1 MSFLDTIKAR
11 LDPSSPQNLER
22 LRSKLPIEFPAELA
36 NPFLDYMLERSYLEG
51 LAGRDHFQADPPLDG
66 AMAWVRIDRLPVH
79 PNDSED
85 YDLLSRWQA
94 VLSSLHSWNE
104 RLLFLLQRSGGSTS
118 IYLGMHAPDMSR
130 SLARLETALIN
141 SMPGITTSRMDVNE
155 GMKVVASLMEA
166 KSCGALTGIPSF
178 RRETRF
184 QELQTLDS
192 LAFGI
197 RDTEGRDADFSLLV
211 IADPIPDQDITD
223 IISRM
228 MKLGSEIHRDVHKSI
243 GQSEG
248 INTSGSASSVIGGMV
263 ASVANAIP
271 GLGSSMVNFI
281 NTGLGIG
288 YAIGAEK
295 GANASKSETTDF
307 LNKFAEYSEKT
318 LDKHCERLRKGRN
331 QGFWNTGVYVLS
343 NYEHN
348 VGTVLGML
356 RSVYSGDESFIEP
369 IRIHRFKPQSG
380 ATNIVGSMS
389 LIPLQVDKSLGEHI
403 FGKNYQY
410 VSTPV
415 NTQELSL
422 FTSLP
427 RKDVPGLRFVKTAV
441 RFANNPGLQSG
452 KRSLVLGKIK
462 DYGVEQKTDYK
473 IDIDALVRHSL
484 IVGGTGSGKSTTC
497 RRLIQSAMDIGA
509 PILIIEPAKEE
520 YTRWFL
526 ELRKAGKQV
535 NIFMPGATA
544 FEGEKLGRLKL
555 NPFQPAADPGATI
568 DMMTRCEQLTA
579 LVNASLPSS
588 DVLPVIMDETF
599 FTFLKDQPFGGDFM
613 QGEMNQLENYP
624 KIEGAIETAKR
635 VLKARG
641 YTDEVS
647 QGIGAAVETRL
658 TYLSRGKRGEILN
671 VFNSTPWDQLFD
683 QTTVINLSRLANPKD
698 RALIMSIILL
708 ALHEYRVSRFSTDE
722 DYRRKAGSNQLMHL
736 TVVEEAHN
744 VLAAPAADAQGTGN
758 PQQVVADLFSNM
770 LSEIRAYGEGL
781 MIVDQSPTKLIPD
794 VIKNTNYKIAH
805 RMTARDDCA
814 VMASALAL
822 RDEQAGIIP
831 TLEIGNAIIYGDKDD
846 AASWVKVNR

>member
-1 MSFLDTIKAR
+1 MSIIESLKAR
-11 LDPSSPQNLER
+11 LNPNSPENLER
-22 LRSKLPIEFPAELA
+22 LRNNLPIEFPVELA
-36 NPFLDYMLERSYLEG
+36 NPFMDYMLERSYLEE
-51 LAGRDHFQADPPLDG
+51 LSDRDHFEAEPPLDG
-66 AMAWVRIDRLPVH
+66 VLAWVKIDRLPVH
-79 PNDSED
+79 PSDSDD
-85 YDLLSRWQA
+85 YDLLSRWQS
-94 VLSSLHSWNE
+94 VLASLHSWNE
-104 RLLFLLQRSGGSTS
+104 RLLFLLQRTGGTTN
-118 IYLGMHAPDMSR
+118 IYLGMHAPDMER
-130 SLARLETALIN
+130 SMARLETALVN
-141 SMPGITTSRMDVNE
+141 SMPGISASRISMDDSI
-155 GMKVVASLMEA
+155 KVLSSLMDA
-166 KSCGALTGIPSF
+166 NCCGALTGIPSF
-178 RRETRF
+178 RKETRF

-197 RDTEGRDADFSLLV
+197 RDTQGRDADFSLLV
-211 IADPIPDQDITD
+211 VADPIPDQGITD

-228 MKLGSEIHRDVHKSI
+228 MQLGTEIHKDVHKSFNAQDTI
-243 GQSEG
+243 G
-248 INTSGSASSVIGGMV
+248 TSKNVSMS
-263 ASVANAIP
+263 
-271 GLGSSMVNFI
+271 LGSLLGTLFGNVP
-281 NTGLGIG
+281 LGIPVA
-288 YAIGAEK
+288 AILGTGA
-295 GANASKSETTDF
+295 GVSFQSSRNGSVTRSETTDF
-307 LNKFAEYSEKT
+307 LNKFAEQTEKT
-318 LDKHCERLRKGRN
+318 LNMHCDRLRKGRN

-343 NYEHN
+343 KHEHN
-348 VGTVLGML
+348 TGTVLGML
-356 RSVYSGDESFIEP
+356 RSVYSGDESYIEP
-369 IRIHRFKPQSG
+369 IRIHRFKPMSG
-380 ATNIVGSMS
+380 AAGIVSSMS
-389 LIPLQVDKSLGEHI
+389 LIPLMIDKNGGEHI

-441 RFANNPGLQSG
+441 RFANNPGVNNG
-452 KRSLVLGKIK
+452 KRSLTLGKIK
-462 DYGVEQKTDYK
+462 DYGVEQNTDYK

-497 RRLIQSAMDIGA
+497 RRLIQSVMDIGA
-509 PILIIEPAKEE
+509 PVLIIEPAKDE

-526 ELRKAGKQV
+526 ELRKQGKPV
-535 NIFMPGATA
+535 NIFMPGATT
-544 FEGEKLGRLKL
+544 FEGEKLNRLKL
-555 NPFQPAADPGATI
+555 NPFQPAAVGGATI

-579 LVNASLPSS
+579 LVNASLPAS

-599 FTFLKDQPFGGDFM
+599 FTFLKEQPFGGDFM
-613 QGEMNQLENYP
+613 QGEMGQLDNYP

-641 YTDEVS
+641 YTDEVT

-671 VFNSTPWDQLFD
+671 VFNSTPWNQLFD

-698 RALIMSIILL
+698 RALIMSILLL
-708 ALHEYRVSRFSTDE
+708 ALHEYRVSRFSTDD
-722 DYRRKAGSNQLMHL
+722 DYRKQAGRNQLMHL

-744 VLAAPAADAQGTGN
+744 VLAKPAADGQGTGN
-758 PQQVVADLFSNM
+758 PQQVVADLFSNL

-781 MIVDQSPTKLIPD
+781 MIVDQSPTKLIQD

-822 RDEQAGIIP
+822 RDDQAGIIP

-846 AASWVKVNR
+846 AASWVKINR

>member
-1 MSFLDTIKAR
+1 MGIVEKLKNR
-11 LDPSSPQNLER
+11 LDLTSPENREKIRQQ
-22 LRSKLPIEFPAELA
+22 LPIQFPSELA
-36 NPFLDYMLERSYLEG
+36 NPFIDYMLERSYLDN
-51 LAGRDHFQADPPLDG
+51 LSDRDSFQMVEDCCTV
-66 AMAWVRIDRLPVH
+66 AWIRIDRLPIH
-79 PNDSED
+79 PSNSEE

-104 RLLFLLQRSGGSTS
+104 RVLFLLRRKDGATS
-118 IYLGMHAPDMSR
+118 IYLGLQGDDMEG
-130 SLARLETALIN
+130 SLARLETALVN
-141 SMPGITTSRMDVNE
+141 SLPGITSSRIGFQEAMDIA
-155 GMKVVASLMEA
+155 GSLT
-166 KSCGALTGIPSF
+166 KSKHCGAVTGIPSF
-178 RRETRF
+178 RKETRF
-184 QELQTLDS
+184 QDLQTLDS

-197 RDTEGRDADFSLLV
+197 RDVFGRDADFSV
-211 IADPIPDQDITD
+211 MVVAEPISDEGISD

-228 MKLGSEIHRDVHKSI
+228 MELGTDIHKEVHKSYNS
-243 GQSEG
+243 QEG
-248 INTSGSASSVIGGMV
+248 INKGS
-263 ASVANAIP
+263 NQ
-271 GLGSSMVNFI
+271 
-281 NTGLGIG
+281 TLGIG
-288 YAIGAEK
+288 GLLESMAAIVPTMGTVL
-295 GANASKSETTDF
+295 ASWVGSGVQLQKTKSISFSLSETTDF
-307 LNKFAEYSEKT
+307 LNKFAEYTERIIDT
-318 LDKHCERLRKGRN
+318 HCDRLRKGRN
-331 QGFWNTGVYVLS
+331 LGFWNAGVYVLS
-343 NYEHN
+343 NDEHN
-348 VGTVLGML
+348 TGTVLGML

-369 IRIHRFKPQSG
+369 IRVHRFKPQSG
-380 ATNIVGSMS
+380 AAEVVSNMS
-389 LIPLQVDKSLGEHI
+389 LIPLQSEKTEEKEWHI

-555 NPFQPAADPGATI
+555 NPFQPAAVPGATI

>member
-1 MSFLDTIKAR
+1 MSFISKITSC
-11 LDPSSPQNLER
+11 LDPTSEANVQKLRER
-22 LRSKLPIEFPAELA
+22 LPIEFPTELA
-36 NPFLDYMLERSYLEG
+36 NPFIDYMLERSYLEE
-51 LAGRDHFQADPPLDG
+51 LSGRDCFQPEAPDDS
-66 AMAWVRIDRLPVH
+66 AIAWIRIDRLPVH
-79 PNDSED
+79 PNDAAE
-85 YDLLSRWQA
+85 YDLMSRWQA

-104 RLLFLLQRSGGSTS
+104 RLLFLLQRRGGSTG
-118 IYLGMHAPDMSR
+118 IYLGMQAADMGK

-141 SMPGITTSRMDVNE
+141 SLPGISSSRMDIDE
-155 GMKVVASLMEA
+155 GVKVLSSLLDS
-166 KSCGALTGIPSF
+166 KNCGAITGIPSF
-178 RRETRF
+178 RKESHF

-197 RDTEGRDADFSLLV
+197 RDSEGRDADFSLLV

-228 MKLGSEIHRDVHKSI
+228 MTLGTEIHKDVRKNYSVGENI
-243 GQSEG
+243 
-248 INTSGSASSVIGGMV
+248 TSQGSASMALGTLIGTLAQMIPNLTSAV
-263 ASVANAIP
+263 ASLMSVGA
-271 GLGSSMVNFI
+271 
-281 NTGLGIG
+281 GIG
-288 YAIGAEK
+288 FSAGR
-295 GANASKSETTDF
+295 NATATRSESTEF

-318 LDKHCERLRKGRN
+318 IDKHCDRLRRGRN
-331 QGFWNTGVYVLS
+331 LGFWNTGVYVLS

-356 RSVYSGDESFIEP
+356 RSVYSGDESYIEP

-380 ATNIVGSMS
+380 AGSIIGSMG
-389 LIPLQVDKSLGEHI
+389 LIPLKVSGNDGKDWHV
-403 FGKNYQY
+403 FGHSYQY

-441 RFANNPGLQSG
+441 RFANNPGAHIGS
-452 KRSLVLGKIK
+452 RSLVLGKIK
-462 DYGVEQKTDYK
+462 DYGVEQKTDYR

-497 RRLIQSAMDIGA
+497 RRLIQSAMDAGA
-509 PILIIEPAKEE
+509 PVLIIEPAKEE
-520 YTRWFL
+520 YTRWFV
-526 ELRKAGKQV
+526 ELRRAGKPV
-535 NIFMPGATA
+535 NIFMPGATS
-544 FEGEKLGRLKL
+544 FEGEKIGNLRL
-555 NPFQPAADPGATI
+555 NPFQPAAVPGGTI
-568 DMMTRCEQLTA
+568 DMMTRCEELTA
-579 LVNASLPSS
+579 IVNSSLPSS

-599 FTFLKDQPFGGDFM
+599 YTFLKEQPFGGEFM
-613 QGEMNQLENYP
+613 QGEMGQLEDYP
-624 KIEGAIETAKR
+624 KIEGAIETARR

-671 VFNSTPWDQLFD
+671 VFRSTPWEQLFD

-698 RALIMSIILL
+698 RALVMSILLL
-708 ALHEYRVSRFSTDE
+708 ALHEYRVSRFTTDE
-722 DYRRKAGSNQLMHL
+722 EYRKEAASNRLLHL

-744 VLAAPAADAQGTGN
+744 VLAAPPVDAQGTGN

-781 MIVDQSPTKLIPD
+781 MIVDQSPTRLIPD

-805 RMTARDDCA
+805 RMTSRDDCT

-846 AASWVKVNR
+846 AASWVKIKR

>member
-1 MSFLDTIKAR
+1 MRLIDTLKAR
-11 LDPSSPQNLER
+11 LNPTSPENLER
-22 LRSKLPIEFPAELA
+22 LRNKLPIEFPTELA
-36 NPFLDYMLERSYLEG
+36 NPFMDYVMERSYLEEVSS
-51 LAGRDHFQADPPLDG
+51 RDHFEADPPMEG
-66 AMAWVRIDRLPVH
+66 SMAWVRIDRLPVH
-79 PNDSED
+79 PSDSDD
-85 YDLLSRWQA
+85 YDLLSRWQS

-104 RLLFLLQRSGGSTS
+104 RLLFLLQRSNGSTS
-118 IYLGMHAPDMSR
+118 IYLGMHAPDMNQ

-141 SMPGITTSRMDVNE
+141 SMPGITTSRMNVDE
-155 GMKVVASLMEA
+155 GMKVITSLLEA
-166 KSCGALTGIPSF
+166 KNCGALTGIPSF
-178 RRETRF
+178 RRETKF

-197 RDTEGRDADFSLLV
+197 RDTQGRDADFSLLV
-211 IADPIPDQDITD
+211 VADPIPDQDITD

-228 MKLGSEIHRDVHKSI
+228 MELGTEIHKDVHKSYGVQEGVSNSNSVSFGLGALI
-243 GQSEG
+243 GSVAGMIPVMGELAVALMNAGAGVGFQ
-248 INTSGSASSVIGGMV
+248 TSGS
-263 ASVANAIP
+263 
-271 GLGSSMVNFI
+271 VNRTE
-281 NTGLGIG
+281 N
-288 YAIGAEK
+288 
-295 GANASKSETTDF
+295 TDF
-307 LNKFAEYSEKT
+307 LNKFAEYTEKT
-318 LDKHCERLRKGRN
+318 LDKHCDRLRKGRN

-343 NYEHN
+343 NLEQN

-356 RSVYSGDESFIEP
+356 RSVYSGDESYIEP

-380 ATNIVGSMS
+380 ASSIVGSMS
-389 LIPLQVDKSLGEHI
+389 LIPLLLDKNASEHV
-403 FGKNYQY
+403 FGTNYQY

-441 RFANNPGLQSG
+441 RFANNPGLQIG

-509 PILIIEPAKEE
+509 PILVIEPAKEE

-526 ELRKAGKQV
+526 DLRKQGKKV
-535 NIFMPGATA
+535 NIFMPGVTN

-555 NPFQPAADPGATI
+555 NPFQPAAVPGATI

-613 QGEMNQLENYP
+613 QGEMEQLENYP

-641 YTDEVS
+641 YTDEVT

-671 VFNSTPWDQLFD
+671 VFNSTPWEQLFD

-698 RALIMSIILL
+698 RALIMSILLL

-722 DYRRKAGSNQLMHL
+722 DYRKKAGSNQLMHL

-744 VLAAPAADAQGTGN
+744 VLAAPSADGQGTGN

-846 AASWVKVNR
+846 AASWVKINR

>member
-1 MSFLDTIKAR
+1 MRLIDTLKAR
-11 LDPSSPQNLER
+11 LNPTSPENLER
-22 LRSKLPIEFPAELA
+22 LRNKLPIEFPTELA
-36 NPFLDYMLERSYLEG
+36 NPFMDYVMERSYLEEVSS
-51 LAGRDHFQADPPLDG
+51 RDHFEADPPVEG
-66 AMAWVRIDRLPVH
+66 SMAWVRIDRLPVH
-79 PNDSED
+79 PSDSDD
-85 YDLLSRWQA
+85 YDLLSRWQS

-104 RLLFLLQRSGGSTS
+104 RLLFLLQRSNGSTS
-118 IYLGMHAPDMSR
+118 IYLGMHAPDMNQ

-141 SMPGITTSRMDVNE
+141 SMPGITTSRMNVDE
-155 GMKVVASLMEA
+155 GMKVITSLMEA
-166 KSCGALTGIPSF
+166 KNCGALTGIPSF
-178 RRETRF
+178 RRETKF

-197 RDTEGRDADFSLLV
+197 RDTQGRDADFSLLV
-211 IADPIPDQDITD
+211 VADPIPDQDITD

-228 MKLGSEIHRDVHKSI
+228 MELGTEIHKDVHKSYGVQEGVSNSNSVSFGLGALI
-243 GQSEG
+243 GSVAGMIPVMGELAFALMNAGAGVGFQ
-248 INTSGSASSVIGGMV
+248 TSGSVSR
-263 ASVANAIP
+263 
-271 GLGSSMVNFI
+271 
-281 NTGLGIG
+281 
-288 YAIGAEK
+288 
-295 GANASKSETTDF
+295 SETTDF
-307 LNKFAEYSEKT
+307 LNKFAEYTEKT
-318 LDKHCERLRKGRN
+318 LDKHCDRLRKGRN

-343 NYEHN
+343 NLEQN

-356 RSVYSGDESFIEP
+356 RSVYSGDESYIEP
-369 IRIHRFKPQSG
+369 IRIHRFKPLSG
-380 ATNIVGSMS
+380 ASSIVGSMS
-389 LIPLQVDKSLGEHI
+389 LIPLLLDKNASEHV

-422 FTSLP
+422 FNSLP

-441 RFANNPGLQSG
+441 RFANNPGLHTG

-497 RRLIQSAMDIGA
+497 RRLIQSAMDIDA

-526 ELRKAGKQV
+526 ELRKQGKKV
-535 NIFMPGATA
+535 NIFMPGVTN

-555 NPFQPAADPGATI
+555 NPFQPAAVPGATI

-613 QGEMNQLENYP
+613 QGEMEQLENYP

-641 YTDEVS
+641 YTDEVT

-671 VFNSTPWDQLFD
+671 VFNSTPWEQLFD

-698 RALIMSIILL
+698 RALIMSILLL

-722 DYRRKAGSNQLMHL
+722 DYRKKAGSNQLMHL

-744 VLAAPAADAQGTGN
+744 VLAAPSADGQGTGN

-846 AASWVKVNR
+846 AASWVKINR

>member
-1 MSFLDTIKAR
+1 MSFLDTLKSYM
-11 LDPSSPQNLER
+11 DPASSANMEK
-22 LRSKLPIEFPAELA
+22 LRNKLPIEFPAELA
-36 NPFLDYMLERSYLEG
+36 NPLMDYMLERSYLED
-51 LAGRDHFQADPPLDG
+51 LSDRDGFVKEEPHAG
-66 AMAWVRIDRLPVH
+66 AMAWIKIDRLPVH
-79 PNDSED
+79 PNDSSE
-85 YDLLSRWQA
+85 YDLMSRWQA

-104 RLLFLLQRSGGSTS
+104 RVLFLLQRRKGATS
-118 IYLGMHAPDMSR
+118 IYLGMQAPEMDK
-130 SLARLETALIN
+130 SLARLDTALVN
-141 SMPGITTSRMDVNE
+141 NMPGITTSRLSIE
-155 GMKVVASLMEA
+155 ESLNAIGDLIGA
-166 KSCGALTGIPSF
+166 KSCGAITGIPSF
-178 RRETRF
+178 RRESRF

-197 RDTEGRDADFSLLV
+197 RDAEGRDADFSLLV
-211 IADPIPDQDITD
+211 VADPISDQTTTD

-228 MKLGSEIHRDVHKSI
+228 MNLGSEIHKDVHKTYS
-243 GQSEG
+243 QNEG
-248 INTSGSASSVIGGMV
+248 ISRGTMLGLGAVLGCI
-263 ASVANAIP
+263 ANAVP
-271 GLGSSMVNFI
+271 FGNYALLL
-281 NTGLGIG
+281 TGAGFNYSFDDKISAG
-288 YAIGAEK
+288 R
-295 GANASKSETTDF
+295 SETTDF
-307 LNKFAEYSEKT
+307 LNKFADYTEKSI
-318 LDKHCERLRKGRN
+318 DKHCERLRKGRN
-331 QGFWNTGVYVLS
+331 LGFWNTGVYVLS
-343 NYEHN
+343 DLEHN

-356 RSVYSGDESFIEP
+356 RSVYSGDESYLEP

-380 ATNIVGSMS
+380 AADILGSMS
-389 LIPLQVDKSLGEHI
+389 LIPLQVENNGQKDWHV
-403 FGKNYQY
+403 FGPAYQY

-441 RFANNPGLQSG
+441 RFANNPGIQSG

-462 DYGVEQKTDYK
+462 DYGVEQKSDYK

-526 ELRKAGKQV
+526 ELKRQGKPV
-535 NIFMPGATA
+535 NIFMPGASS
-544 FEGEKLGRLKL
+544 FEDVKLNRLKL
-555 NPFQPAADPGATI
+555 NPFQPAAVPGAPI

-599 FTFLKDQPFGGDFM
+599 YTFLKEQSFGGDFM
-613 QGEMNQLENYP
+613 QGEMGQLENYP

-671 VFNSTPWDQLFD
+671 VFNSTPWEQLFD

-698 RALIMSIILL
+698 RALIMSILLL
-708 ALHEYRVSRFSTDE
+708 ALHEYRVSRFTSDE
-722 DYRRKAGSNQLMHL
+722 EYRSQAGRNRLMHL

-744 VLAAPAADAQGTGN
+744 VLAAPPGDGQGTGN

>member
-1 MSFLDTIKAR
+1 MSIIETLKAK
-11 LDPSSPQNLER
+11 LNPSSPENIER
-22 LRSKLPIEFPAELA
+22 LRNNLPIEFPAELA
-36 NPFLDYMLERSYLEG
+36 NPLMDYMLERSYLEE
-51 LAGRDHFQADPPLDG
+51 LSDRDHFEAEPPKDG
-66 AMAWVRIDRLPVH
+66 VLAWVKIDRLPVH
-79 PNDSED
+79 PSDSDD

-94 VLSSLHSWNE
+94 VLASLHSWNE
-104 RLLFLLQRSGGSTS
+104 RLLFLLQRNNGATS
-118 IYLGMHAPDMSR
+118 IYLGMHAPDLER
-130 SLARLETALIN
+130 SMARLETALIN
-141 SMPGITTSRMDVNE
+141 SMPGISASRLDMDE
-155 GMKVVASLMEA
+155 SIKVFSSLMDA
-166 KSCGALTGIPSF
+166 QSCGALTGIPSF
-178 RRETRF
+178 RKETRF

-197 RDTEGRDADFSLLV
+197 RDTQGRDANFSLLV
-211 IADPIPDQDITD
+211 VADPIPDQGITD

-228 MKLGSEIHRDVHKSI
+228 MKLGTEIHKDVHKSFNAGENI
-243 GQSEG
+243 GTGNNNSLG
-248 INTSGSASSVIGGMV
+248 LATLIGTM
-263 ASVANAIP
+263 AQLIP
-271 GLGSSMVNFI
+271 GMGIPTAALMSAGAGISFQSSRNGSVSR
-281 NTGLGIG
+281 
-288 YAIGAEK
+288 
-295 GANASKSETTDF
+295 SETTDF
-307 LNKFAEYSEKT
+307 LNKFAEQTEKS
-318 LDKHCERLRKGRN
+318 LNMHCERLRKGRN

-343 NYEHN
+343 NHEQN
-348 VGTVLGML
+348 TSTVLGML
-356 RSVYSGDESFIEP
+356 RSVYSGDESYIEP
-369 IRIHRFKPQSG
+369 IRIHRFKPMSG
-380 ATNIVGSMS
+380 AVGIASSMS
-389 LIPLQVDKSLGEHI
+389 LIPLLIDKNGGEHL

-441 RFANNPGLQSG
+441 RFANNPGLQNG
-452 KRSLVLGKIK
+452 KRSLTLGKIK

-497 RRLIQSAMDIGA
+497 RRLIQSAMDTGV

-520 YTRWFL
+520 YSRWFL
-526 ELRKAGKQV
+526 ELRKEGKHV
-535 NIFMPGATA
+535 NIFMPGVTT
-544 FEGEKLGRLKL
+544 FEGERLNRLKL
-555 NPFQPAADPGATI
+555 NPFQPAAIPSAPI

-579 LVNASLPSS
+579 LINASLPSS

-599 FTFLKDQPFGGDFM
+599 FTFLKEQPFGGDFM

-624 KIEGAIETAKR
+624 KIEGAIDTAKR

-641 YTDEVS
+641 YTDEVT

-658 TYLSRGKRGEILN
+658 TYLARGKRGEILN
-671 VFNSTPWDQLFD
+671 VFNSTSWEQLFD

-722 DYRRKAGSNQLMHL
+722 EYRKQAGSNRLMHL

-744 VLAAPAADAQGTGN
+744 VLAKPSTDGQGTGN
-758 PQQVVADLFSNM
+758 PQQVVADLFSNL

-794 VIKNTNYKIAH
+794 VIKNTNYKVAH

-822 RDEQAGIIP
+822 RDDQAGIIP

-846 AASWVKVNR
+846 AASWVKINR

>member
-1 MSFLDTIKAR
+1 MGFVEKLKNR
-11 LDPSSPQNLER
+11 LDLTSPENREKIRQQ
-22 LRSKLPIEFPAELA
+22 LPIQFPSELA
-36 NPFLDYMLERSYLEG
+36 NPFIDYMLERSYLDN
-51 LAGRDHFQADPPLDG
+51 LSDRDSFQMVEDCCTV
-66 AMAWVRIDRLPVH
+66 AWIRIDRLPIH
-79 PNDSED
+79 PSNSEE

-104 RLLFLLQRSGGSTS
+104 RVLFLLRRKDGATS
-118 IYLGMHAPDMSR
+118 IYLGLQGDDMEG
-130 SLARLETALIN
+130 SLARLETALVN
-141 SMPGITTSRMDVNE
+141 SLPGITSSRIGFQEAMDIA
-155 GMKVVASLMEA
+155 GSLT
-166 KSCGALTGIPSF
+166 KSKHCGAVTGIPSF
-178 RRETRF
+178 RKETRF
-184 QELQTLDS
+184 QDLQTLDS

-197 RDTEGRDADFSLLV
+197 RDVFGRDADFSV
-211 IADPIPDQDITD
+211 MVVAEPISDEGISD

-228 MKLGSEIHRDVHKSI
+228 MELGTDIHKEVHKSYNS
-243 GQSEG
+243 QEG
-248 INTSGSASSVIGGMV
+248 INKGS
-263 ASVANAIP
+263 NQ
-271 GLGSSMVNFI
+271 
-281 NTGLGIG
+281 TLGIAG
-288 YAIGAEK
+288 LLQSLAAVVPTTGTVL
-295 GANASKSETTDF
+295 ASWVGSDVQLQKSKSISFSLSETTDF
-307 LNKFAEYSEKT
+307 LNKFAEYTERIIDT
-318 LDKHCERLRKGRN
+318 HCDRLRKGRN
-331 QGFWNTGVYVLS
+331 LGFWNAGVYVLS
-343 NYEHN
+343 NDEHN
-348 VGTVLGML
+348 TGTVLGML

-369 IRIHRFKPQSG
+369 IRVHRFKPQSG
-380 ATNIVGSMS
+380 AAEVVSNMS
-389 LIPLQVDKSLGEHI
+389 LIPLQSEKTEEKEWHI

-555 NPFQPAADPGATI
+555 NPFQPAAVPGATI

>member
-1 MSFLDTIKAR
+1 MRLIDTLKAR
-11 LDPSSPQNLER
+11 LNPTSPENLER
-22 LRSKLPIEFPAELA
+22 LRNKLPIEFPTELA
-36 NPFLDYMLERSYLEG
+36 NPFMDYVMERSYLEEVSS
-51 LAGRDHFQADPPLDG
+51 RDHFEADPPMEG
-66 AMAWVRIDRLPVH
+66 SMAWVRIDRLPVH
-79 PNDSED
+79 PSDSDD
-85 YDLLSRWQA
+85 YDLLSRWQS

-104 RLLFLLQRSGGSTS
+104 RLLFLLQRSNGSTS
-118 IYLGMHAPDMSR
+118 IYLGMHAPDMNQ

-141 SMPGITTSRMDVNE
+141 SMPGITTSRMNVDE
-155 GMKVVASLMEA
+155 GMKVITSLLEA
-166 KSCGALTGIPSF
+166 KNCGALTGIPSF
-178 RRETRF
+178 RRETKF

-197 RDTEGRDADFSLLV
+197 RDTQGRDADFSLLV
-211 IADPIPDQDITD
+211 VADPIPDQDITD

-228 MKLGSEIHRDVHKSI
+228 MELGTEIHKDVHKSYSVQEGVSTSNSASLGLGTLI
-243 GQSEG
+243 GTVANMIPVLGNIAATIMSAGAG
-248 INTSGSASSVIGGMV
+248 IGFQTSKSGS
-263 ASVANAIP
+263 
-271 GLGSSMVNFI
+271 VNRTE
-281 NTGLGIG
+281 N
-288 YAIGAEK
+288 
-295 GANASKSETTDF
+295 TDF
-307 LNKFAEYSEKT
+307 LNKFAEYTEKT
-318 LDKHCERLRKGRN
+318 LDKHCDRLRKGRN

-343 NYEHN
+343 NLEQN

-356 RSVYSGDESFIEP
+356 RSVYSGDESYIEP
-369 IRIHRFKPQSG
+369 IRIHRFKPLSG
-380 ATNIVGSMS
+380 ASNIVGSMS
-389 LIPLQVDKSLGEHI
+389 LIPLLIDKNAGEHV

-441 RFANNPGLQSG
+441 RFANNPGLHTG

-526 ELRKAGKQV
+526 ELRKQGKNV
-535 NIFMPGATA
+535 NIFMPGVTN

-555 NPFQPAADPGATI
+555 NPFQPAAVPGATI

-613 QGEMNQLENYP
+613 QGEMEQLENYP

-641 YTDEVS
+641 YTDEVT

-671 VFNSTPWDQLFD
+671 VFNSTPWEQLFD

-698 RALIMSIILL
+698 RALIMSILLL

-722 DYRRKAGSNQLMHL
+722 DYRKKAGSNQLMHL

-744 VLAAPAADAQGTGN
+744 VLAAPSADGQGTGN

-846 AASWVKVNR
+846 AASWVKINR

>member
-1 MSFLDTIKAR
+1 MSLIDTLKAQ
-11 LDPSSPQNLER
+11 LDPSSPENLEK
-22 LRSKLPIEFPAELA
+22 LRNNLPIEFPTELA
-36 NPFLDYMLERSYLEG
+36 NPFIDYMMERSYLEG
-51 LAGRDHFQADPPLDG
+51 VSDRDHFEADPPMG
-66 AMAWVRIDRLPVH
+66 GSMAWVRIDRLPVH
-79 PNDSED
+79 PNDSDD
-85 YDLLSRWQA
+85 YDLLSRWQS

-104 RLLFLLQRSGGSTS
+104 RLLFLLQRSNGSTS
-118 IYLGMHAPDMSR
+118 IYLGMHAPDMNQ

-141 SMPGITTSRMDVNE
+141 SMPGITTSRMNVDE
-155 GMKVVASLMEA
+155 GMKVITSLMEA
-166 KSCGALTGIPSF
+166 KNCGALTGIPSF
-178 RRETRF
+178 RKETKF

-197 RDTEGRDADFSLLV
+197 RDTQGRDADFSLLV
-211 IADPIPDQDITD
+211 VADPIPDQDITD

-228 MKLGSEIHRDVHKSI
+228 MELGTEVHKDVHKGYNSQEGISRSSTTSI
-243 GQSEG
+243 GIGTLMQSLAKIVPSVG
-248 INTSGSASSVIGGMV
+248 ISIAELVGA
-263 ASVANAIP
+263 
-271 GLGSSMVNFI
+271 GLQKQHSNNISYNL
-281 NTGLGIG
+281 T
-288 YAIGAEK
+288 
-295 GANASKSETTDF
+295 ETTDF
-307 LNKFAEYSEKT
+307 LNKFAEYTEKT
-318 LDKHCERLRKGRN
+318 LDKHCDRLRKGRN

-343 NYEHN
+343 NLEHN

-356 RSVYSGDESFIEP
+356 RSVYSGDESYIEP

-380 ATNIVGSMS
+380 ASNIVGSMS
-389 LIPLQVDKSLGEHI
+389 LIPLLIDKNAGEHV

-441 RFANNPGLQSG
+441 RFANNPGLHTG

-526 ELRKAGKQV
+526 ELRKQGKNV
-535 NIFMPGATA
+535 NIFMPGVTN

-555 NPFQPAADPGATI
+555 NPFQPAAVPGATI

-613 QGEMNQLENYP
+613 QGEMEQLENYP

-641 YTDEVS
+641 YTDEVT

-671 VFNSTPWDQLFD
+671 VFNSTPWEQLFD

-698 RALIMSIILL
+698 RALIMSILLL

-722 DYRRKAGSNQLMHL
+722 DYRKKAGSNQLMHL

-744 VLAAPAADAQGTGN
+744 VLAAPSADGQGTGN

-846 AASWVKVNR
+846 AASWVKINR